1 MPGMPCR
8 AVQINCW
15 SKNITKWNSS
25 RKCFILPAHF
35 TCFIYRS
42 SVVLSNWSNPSIKH
56 FREILK
62 KEWDWDKTNYWYVL
76 LLSAECLEVVKYFI
90 RKRTVVT
97 ILDTYSTSTTSDVLT
112 VQQLLLTVKPLSTS
126 SKIAHRLSCLI
137 DLNSSTV
144 HTRHL
149 LILHVLLHARMYLHT
164 SKVGIHT
171 EIIWRNTLIA
181 QLTHSWP

>member
-1 MPGMPCR
+1 M
-8 AVQINCW
+8 
-15 SKNITKWNSS
+15 
-25 RKCFILPAHF
+25 
-35 TCFIYRS
+35 
-42 SVVLSNWSNPSIKH
+42 
-56 FREILK
+56 
-62 KEWDWDKTNYWYVL
+62 
-76 LLSAECLEVVKYFI
+76 
-90 RKRTVVT
+90 VT

-149 LILHVLLHARMYLHT
+149 LILHVLLHAHMYLHT